1 MKENLVYKNG
11 HLKKPSNDVMSCK
24 FRGIGVECERSDWRS
39 GFCEFCGW
47 NPKVQADRIARMMK
61 DA

>member
-1 MKENLVYKNG
+1 MKENLVYANG
-11 HLKKPSNDVMSCK
+11 NLKKPCNDVISCK

-47 NPKVQADRIARMMK
+47 NPKVEADRIARLK
-61 DA
+61 NG